1 MQENSQIQAQPSKE
15 NYTQLEANAP
25 QKTDGGIDLVELFF
39 EYLRNWKW
47 FLLSGIVVLGLT
59 VLYLL
64 STTPSYRVTSKILIK
79 DEKGGQ
85 VMDITNAFS
94 DLGLGLQ
101 GSGTNIENEIEILK
115 SKNLLQKVGDT
126 LGLYATYYEKR
137 GLRNVEL
144 YNLSPVLIENIE
156 YEKKSA
162 SAYTFEIRSE
172 KGDDTFTVE
181 DKVSKEEKK
190 VKLGDLVIM
199 PDVTF
204 KLVKNP
210 KIILDDKDIRIKATL
225 RKINYNP
232 GIEAVKIGKY
242 ADVIE
247 ITSIG
252 ASPNKLID
260 IVNAVIYF
268 YNEQAV
274 EDKKKVSK
282 ETIAFIDNRLADI
295 SGELTEAEVDVER
308 YKQGQ
313 NMADLQAESQ
323 AYLSSS
329 SEYGKKVAETELK
342 LNLLSS
348 IENYL
353 NSSEH
358 KDQIVPS
365 NLGIEDPTLLSIMK
379 EYNEHQLEK
388 ARVTK
393 GMSGSNPVLKTY
405 EDRTALLRK
414 NLMESVRNVRSG
426 LRISR
431 NELQKQENLFSSRI
445 RGLSTKERRTRELYR
460 QQSLK
465 ETLFIYLMQ
474 KREEAGLFRT
484 AIMPTSK
491 VIESAHRLPYGP
503 VKPRRAIIL
512 LAAML
517 IALIIPAIIIYLRSL
532 MDYKISNLD
541 ELASLV
547 SIPLL
552 GEIPIN
558 TTGHEILTADDDHT
572 AIGEKFRLVCANL
585 DFMLSGQRNKTV
597 MVTSS
602 ISGEGKSFFSANLAS
617 ALSHIGNKTLLI
629 NLDVRKADLAEL
641 YGVYS
646 KIGITSYL
654 SDKTIKPEEVIQSS
668 GTEYPNLDIVPAGII
683 PPNPVALISSPRLGE
698 LFEAV
703 KGKYDYVI
711 IDTPPVG
718 LVADALLVNK
728 FANLTVY
735 VVRAQETHKN
745 YMRQVQHLYDNNKL
759 KNMALVLNSVD
770 YNKRYGAYG
779 KYGYYVKD
787 RGYYIDGTGNKKRKK
802 QKK

>member
-1 MQENSQIQAQPSKE
+1 MQENPQIPAQSSKG
-15 NYTQLEANAP
+15 NYTQLESHVP
-25 QKTDGGIDLVELFF
+25 QSENESGLDLVELFF

-64 STTPSYRVTSKILIK
+64 STTPNYKVTSKILIK

-85 VMDITNAFS
+85 VMDITDAFN
-94 DLGLGLQ
+94 DLGLGLK

-115 SKNLLQKVGDT
+115 SENLLKKVADT
-126 LGLYATYYEKR
+126 LGLYATYYQRR
-137 GLRNVEL
+137 GLRNIEL
-144 YNLSPVLIENIE
+144 YDLSPVLIRDIQ
-156 YEKKSA
+156 YQEKSPGIFK
-162 SAYTFEIRSE
+162 FEIRSE
-172 KGDDTFTVE
+172 KGDSAIVVE
-181 DKVSKEEKK
+181 DKSSNEEKR
-190 VKLGDLVIM
+190 VKPGELVIM
-199 PDVTF
+199 PDITF
-204 KLVKNP
+204 RVIKNP
-210 KIILDDKDIRIKATL
+210 TIISDNDNIHIDVAI
-225 RKINYNP
+225 RKINYKPSIN
-232 GIEAVKIGKY
+232 VTKIGKY

-247 ITSIG
+247 ISAIG
-252 ASPNKLID
+252 ASPRKQID
-260 IVNAVIYF
+260 VVSCVIDF

-274 EDKKKVSK
+274 ADKKKVSE

-295 SGELTEAEVDVER
+295 SGELTEAELDVER

-313 NMADLQAESQ
+313 NMADLEAEGQ

-329 SEYGKKVAETELK
+329 SEYGKLVAQVELK

-353 NSSEH
+353 NNSEH

-365 NLGIEDPTLLSIMK
+365 NLGIEDPTLSTIIQ
-379 EYNEHQLEK
+379 EYNQHQLEK
-388 ARVTK
+388 ARITK
-393 GMSGSNPVLKTY
+393 GMSQSNPVLKTY
-405 EDRTALLRK
+405 EERTALLRN

-426 LRISR
+426 LRIQR

-445 RGLSTKERRTRELYR
+445 RNLSTKERRTRELYR
-460 QQSLK
+460 QQSIK
-465 ETLFIYLMQ
+465 ETLFIYLMK
-474 KREEAGLFRT
+474 KREEAGLFKT
-484 AIMPTSK
+484 AIMPTTK
-491 VIESAHRLPYGP
+491 VIESAHRSPYGP
-503 VKPRRAIIL
+503 VKPRKAIIL
-512 LAAML
+512 LAGIL
-517 IALIIPAIIIYLRSL
+517 IALLIPAIVIYLRKL

-541 ELASLV
+541 ELASMV

-558 TTGHEILTADDDHT
+558 TTGHDVLTPDDDHT

-585 DFMLSGQRNKTV
+585 DFMLSGQTDKSV
-597 MVTSS
+597 MITSS
-602 ISGEGKSFFSANLAS
+602 VSGEGKSFFAANLAS
-617 ALSHIGNKTLLI
+617 ALSHIGKKTLLV

-654 SDKTIKPEEVIQSS
+654 SDNTIKPEEVIKKS
-668 GTEYPNLDIVPAGII
+668 GTEYPNLDIIPAGII
-683 PPNPVALISSPRLGE
+683 PPNPVALISGPRLSE
-698 LFEAV
+698 LFNAV
-703 KGKYDYVI
+703 KGKYDYII

-728 FANLTVY
+728 FANLTIY

-745 YMRQVQHLYDNNKL
+745 YLHQVQHLYDNDKL
-759 KNMALVLNSVD
+759 KNMALILNSVD

-787 RGYYIDGTGNKKRKK
+787 RGYYLDNNTKKNKKK
-802 QKK
+802 